1 MNSTRLLEAHQV
13 SHWFDDQEALSN
25 VSLTLHQGEIL
36 TLIGPNGA
44 GKSTL
49 LKLLLGLM
57 TPTKGHIWRKPGLN
71 VGFMPQKIQIDDSLP
86 LSVQRFLSLARPR
99 HSERK
104 KFITKL
110 EQVADELGLNQLL
123 TRPVQKIS
131 GGEMQRVLLARA
143 LLKSPDL
150 LVLDEPV
157 QGVDLQGQT
166 QLYEYINAVRQR
178 HQCGILMVSHDLHI
192 VMKDT
197 HQVLCLNRHICC
209 QGHPQAI
216 SATDAFKTLF
226 GDGFEQ
232 LAVYEH
238 HHSDACDHIHPT
250 RNEPSA

>member
-1 MNSTRLLEAHQV
+1 MNTTPLIEAHNI
-13 SHWFDDQEALSN
+13 SHRFDDQDVLSN
-25 VSLTLHQGEIL
+25 VSLSLYPDEIL

-57 TPTKGHIWRKPGLN
+57 QPTQGRIQRKPGLR

-86 LSVQRFLSLARPR
+86 LSVTRFLSLARPR
-99 HSERK
+99 HEKRSE
-104 KFITKL
+104 FITKL
-110 EQVADELGLNQLL
+110 EAVAEELTLGGLMK
-123 TRPVQKIS
+123 RPVQKIS

-166 QLYEYINAVRQR
+166 ELYEYINAVRLR
-178 HQCGILMVSHDLHI
+178 HHCGILMVSHDLHI

-197 HQVLCLNRHICC
+197 HRVLCLNQHICC
-209 QGHPQAI
+209 QGHPQTI
-216 SATDAFKTLF
+216 SGTDAFKTLF

-232 LAVYEH
+232 LALYEH
-238 HHSDACDHIHPT
+238 HHSEACEHVHPT
-250 RNEPSA
+250 QESTSS